1 MVDASVIIPT
11 IGRPER
17 LRACLESL
25 AGCDP
30 RPSEVVVVD
39 QSETGDTAALVE
51 EFSGLGARRVT
62 CERRGVGHA
71 RNVGLVNARGQ
82 VALMT
87 DDDCTVADSWVGEGV
102 RLAREHPGALIT
114 GAVLAGE
121 DSPMALSTK
130 VDPAPWD
137 YTGERTSGVLY
148 TNNALGP
155 RAELVAFGG
164 FDERLPTAE
173 DNDLCYRWLAEG
185 RPLRYEPELVVWHHD
200 WRTPEQLVRTHV
212 AYARAQGAFYAKH
225 LHAGDRR
232 VLPLLRWDLRQGL
245 RSTVVGLVRRTPRWQ
260 DPYREMVWSL
270 LRGLAAG
277 WLEARR
283 LDPSPASRVSSGAG

>member
-1 MVDASVIIPT
+1 M
-11 IGRPER
+11 
-17 LRACLESL
+17 
-25 AGCDP
+25 
-30 RPSEVVVVD
+30 D
-39 QSETGDTAALVE
+39 QSTTGHTTALVE
-51 EFSGLGARRVT
+51 EFSGLGARRVA

-173 DNDLCYRWLAEG
+173 DNDLCYRWLRAG
-185 RPLRYEPELVVWHHD
+185 RGLRYEPSLRVWHND
-200 WRTPEQLVRTHV
+200 MRTPAQLRVR
-212 AYARAQGAFYAKH
+212 YREYWRGQGAFYGKH
-225 LHAGDRR
+225 LRARERDALRFVVYDFRAYLRRR
-232 VLPLLRWDLRQGL
+232 VIPHLRRG
-245 RSTVVGLVRRTPRWQ
+245 
-260 DPYREMVWSL
+260 RELSSDYQCF
-270 LRGLAAG
+270 LRGMVPGLARG
-277 WLEARR
+277 LIRLSGENGLSDDERR
-283 LDPSPASRVSSGAG
+283 DGNDL

>member
-11 IGRPER
+11 IGRPDR

-25 AGCDP
+25 ARCDP
-30 RPSEVVVVD
+30 RPSDVVVVD
-39 QSETGDTAALVE
+39 QSTTGDTAELVN
-51 EFSGLGARRVT
+51 EFSNLGVRRVA

-71 RNVGLVNARGQ
+71 RNVGLVNARGE

-87 DDDCTVADSWVGEGV
+87 DDDCTVADSWVGEGI
-102 RLAREHPGALIT
+102 RLAGEYPGALIS
-114 GAVLAGE
+114 GAVLAGD

-130 VDPAPWD
+130 VDPDSRD

-173 DNDLCYRWLAEG
+173 DNDLCYRWLRAG
-185 RPLRYEPELVVWHHD
+185 GALRYEPSLRVWHND
-200 WRTPEQLVRTHV
+200 MRTPAQLKVR
-212 AYARAQGAFYAKH
+212 YREYWRGQGLFYGKH
-225 LHAGDRR
+225 LRAGERDA
-232 VLPLLRWDLRQGL
+232 LRF
-245 RSTVVGLVRRTPRWQ
+245 VVSDFRAYVRRRLVPHIRRG
-260 DPYREMVWSL
+260 RELSSDYQCF
-270 LRGLAAG
+270 LRGMVPGLTRG
-277 WLEARR
+277 VISL
-283 LDPSPASRVSSGAG
+283 SGESGLHDA